1 MTFYRLN
8 KIENV
13 AYDDNRKEELLKLM
27 KMIYAKSNEER
38 LEIAKG
44 SEILMDLAQVMKKF
58 VNDETIL
65 EYKSL
70 TKKVENIARK
80 DGRREG
86 IQEGKREERI
96 ARSIEIAKNLL
107 NDHLNIEKIMQYTGL
122 SKREILK
129 LQEN

>member
-38 LEIAKG
+38 LEVAKG
-44 SEILMDLAQVMKKF
+44 SEILMDLAQVMKEF
-58 VNDETIL
+58 VNNESVL
-65 EYKSL
+65 KFKSL
-70 TKKVENIARK
+70 VGKHEEIARRN
-80 DGRREG
+80 GRREG

-96 ARSIEIAKNLL
+96 ARSKEIAKNLL
-107 NDHLNIEKIMQYTGL
+107 NLNIDISTIMKSTGL
-122 SKREILK
+122 SRQEILK
-129 LQEN
+129 LQES